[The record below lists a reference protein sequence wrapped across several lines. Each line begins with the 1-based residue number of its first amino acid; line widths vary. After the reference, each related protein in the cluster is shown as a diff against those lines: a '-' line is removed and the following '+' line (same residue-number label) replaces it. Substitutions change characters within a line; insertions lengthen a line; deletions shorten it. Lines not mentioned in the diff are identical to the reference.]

1 MYSNLMDKSLK
12 LNKKLASSLSNAEL
26 DELMSEFDNYEIES
40 HKSWFH
46 NSKSFSKRWIASYEK
61 LLLYDVEHRKS
72 VNLKQDII
80 KKNPKQ
86 VLFLF
91 NL

>member
-12 LNKKLASSLSNAEL
+12 LNKKLASSLSNSEL

-40 HKSWFH
+40 HNNWFH
-46 NSKSFSKRWIASYEK
+46 NSKSFSKQWIASFEK
-61 LLLYDVEHRKS
+61 LLLYDAEHRKS

-80 KKNPKQ
+80 KKNSKQ
-86 VLFLF
+86 VLFF
-91 NL
+91 I